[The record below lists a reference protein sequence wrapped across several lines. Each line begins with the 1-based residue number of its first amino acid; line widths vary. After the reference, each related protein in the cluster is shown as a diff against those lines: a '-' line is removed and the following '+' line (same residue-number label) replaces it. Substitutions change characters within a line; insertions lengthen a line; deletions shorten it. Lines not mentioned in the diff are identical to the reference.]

1 MTGNLCCNYSQIIQY
16 EISCFT
22 YNYDKIIEVCVMSSI
37 ILVTMV
43 ATYQETISYLLMD
56 PYETNVMVKYVEDV
70 SQDF

>member
-1 MTGNLCCNYSQIIQY
+1 
-16 EISCFT
+16 
-22 YNYDKIIEVCVMSSI
+22 MSSI
-37 ILVTMV
+37 ILVTIV